1 MTRYSSDNGASDT
14 LGAIFL
20 VSVVVLGITI
30 AGVAI
35 FSSPRPQ
42 KLPELDITV
51 ANTSTTVFLTHNG
64 GDTLRAGEYRILADG
79 KDQTANFL
87 NNGVAAG
94 DWSVGNTL
102 MYKPSDGR
110 IPASYQI
117 VYTGM
122 GSSQVIL
129 SVSA

>member
-1 MTRYSSDNGASDT
+1 MSGYSRENGASDT

-42 KLPELDITV
+42 KLPELDVTV
-51 ANTSTTVFLTHNG
+51 ANTTTTVFLTHNG
-64 GDTLRAGEYRILADG
+64 GDTLRAGEYRILVDG
-79 KDQTANFL
+79 KDQTINFL

-94 DWSVGNTL
+94 DWSAGNTL
-102 MYKPSDGR
+102 VYTPSGGK
-110 IPASYQI
+110 IPTSYQI
-117 VYTGM
+117 VYTGI
-122 GSSQVIL
+122 GNSQVIL
-129 SVSA
+129 SVSG